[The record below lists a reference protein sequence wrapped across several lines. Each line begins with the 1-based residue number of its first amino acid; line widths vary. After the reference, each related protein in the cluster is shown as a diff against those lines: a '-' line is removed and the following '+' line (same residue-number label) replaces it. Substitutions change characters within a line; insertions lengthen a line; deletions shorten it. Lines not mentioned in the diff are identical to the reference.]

1 MARKSPEPQSLY
13 SGIELP
19 KRKPDKPVVQTE
31 PPWVL
36 LTNRLSRN
44 FRSLGKKASFSE
56 GQQQAIDFLQWRVS
70 PEDVYGI
77 YKGVIF
83 TAVGAGV
90 VFALMLYLFSGPLF
104 SNLISYGEYII
115 PLVCGTFIAL
125 AGFGLAYFY
134 ISYPGQVA
142 DAERKQAIA
151 YIPEIVN
158 YLVMNMRLT
167 PNLERAVEF
176 AASHGRGKI
185 AEDLRK
191 LVWDTQIGV
200 YNSIEEGLDDLAYR
214 WGNYNDDFKHAL
226 MLIRASVLEGDEQK
240 RSDLLEKASNDV
252 IEGSKEKMDV
262 YARQLH
268 QPTVYLYYFG
278 ILLPLMLAI
287 VLPIASGI
295 VKGLPLTGL
304 LPFVLIYNVFLPAVL
319 LIMSQGIINGRP
331 PTYVPPDIPEDFPD
345 LPKKGTF
352 MVGRMRVPYVPLAL
366 LVFFS
371 CIAAG
376 FFLDGLQLDAVR
388 ANLVYSN
395 PEESISALPHVTIA
409 LPFLGSFRVFL
420 FMVFGL
426 LIGFSLA
433 LSIYLYGKY
442 SARKKVQDEIRE
454 MENEFKD
461 ALYVLASR
469 LGENRPMED
478 ALRSSIEFL
487 PKSAVAHKIFRRVLD
502 NITQLGMTIDAAI
515 FDSNYGAVRDV
526 PSETIRGGMRILV
539 DSVQLGVNVAAISL
553 INLAMQIRN
562 AQKIDTMLRRLL
574 EDVTTMLKTM
584 GTFIAPIVL
593 AVVTSLQ
600 RVILTSL
607 TSNCGDQ
614 SAGAV
619 ANGATS
625 VPGVS
630 GSLGGSGI
638 SSVFCNIDPKSA
650 VSPGEFT
657 LVMGIYVIQVVILLT
672 YFNAQIEDSNN
683 KLHTMMSVAMA
694 VPVAAILFSI
704 VAYFASTFLSG
715 ASG

>member
-1 MARKSPEPQSLY
+1 MARKPPAPQSLY

-19 KRKPDKPVVQTE
+19 KRKPDKPIVPQE
-31 PPWVL
+31 PPWVAF
-36 LTNRLSRN
+36 TNRLAGN
-44 FRSLGKKASFSE
+44 FRSLGKNASFSE
-56 GQQQAIDFLQWRVS
+56 SQQQALDFLQWRVS
-70 PEDVYGI
+70 PQDVYGI
-77 YKGVIF
+77 YKGMVF
-83 TAVGAGV
+83 TAAGAAV
-90 VFALMLYLFSGPLF
+90 VIALLLYLLF
-104 SNLISYGEYII
+104 GETFAFIVSYGEFII
-115 PLVCGTFIAL
+115 PLVAGVFIAL
-125 AGFGLAYFY
+125 AGFAAGYFY
-134 ISYPGQVA
+134 VSYPSSVA
-142 DAERKQAIA
+142 DGERKRAIA

-176 AASHGRGKI
+176 AAAHGRGKI

-191 LVWDTQIGV
+191 LIWDTQIGV

-214 WGNYNDDFKHAL
+214 WGSYNDDFKHAL
-226 MLIRASVLEGDEQK
+226 MLIRASVLEADEQK
-240 RSDLLEKASNDV
+240 RSELLEKASNDV

-295 VKGLPLTGL
+295 VKGLPLTGV
-304 LPFVLIYNVFLPAVL
+304 LPFVLIYNVFLPVVL
-319 LIMSQGIINGRP
+319 LVMSQGIINGRP

-345 LPKKGTF
+345 LPPKGTF
-352 MVGRMRVPYVPLAL
+352 LLGKVRVPFVPLAL
-366 LVFFS
+366 VVFLG
-371 CIAAG
+371 CLAAG
-376 FFLDGLQLDAVR
+376 YFLDGLQLDAIR
-388 ANLVYSN
+388 TGSGLSN
-395 PEESISALPHVTIA
+395 PEEAISALPHVTVP
-409 LPFLGSFRVFL
+409 LLGNVFL
-420 FMVFGL
+420 FTIFGV

-433 LSIYLYGKY
+433 MSIYLFGKY

-454 MENEFKD
+454 MEAEFKD

-487 PKSAVAHKIFRRVLD
+487 PKSAVANRIFRRVLD
-502 NITQLGMTIDAAI
+502 NVTQLGMTIDAAI
-515 FDSNYGAVRDV
+515 FDSNYGAVRDM

-539 DSVQLGVNVAAISL
+539 DSVQLGVNVAALSL

-562 AQKIDTMLRRLL
+562 AQKIDQMLRHLL

-600 RVILTSL
+600 RVILGSL
-607 TSNCGDQ
+607 TSNCGEQ
-614 SAGAV
+614 SAGAIGQ
-619 ANGATS
+619 GATN

-638 SSVFCNIDPKSA
+638 SSVFCNIDPASA

-657 LVMGIYVIQVVILLT
+657 LVMGVYVIEVVILLT

-694 VPVAAILFSI
+694 LPIAAILFSI

-715 ASG
+715 TAG